1 MLVTKIEGNYQS
13 DEKQHLFTQEQL
25 QNEYHYALAQT
36 MLRKMLD
43 KGLVSSGEFAKVTE
57 LNRKT
62 YHPFLADIMPS
73 NR

>member
-1 MLVTKIEGNYQS
+1 MLVTKIEGNYQI
-13 DEKQHLFTQEQL
+13 DEKQHLFTQEEL

-43 KGLVSSGEFAKVTE
+43 KGLISSNEFEKITQ

-62 YHPFLADIMPS
+62 FYPFLAEIMPS
-73 NR
+73 SR